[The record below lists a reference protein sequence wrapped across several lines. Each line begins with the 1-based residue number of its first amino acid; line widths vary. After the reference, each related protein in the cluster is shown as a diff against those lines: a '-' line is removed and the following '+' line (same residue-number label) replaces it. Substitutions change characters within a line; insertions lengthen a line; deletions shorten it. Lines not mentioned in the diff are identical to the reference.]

1 MKKSLLFIFLLMGLL
16 LFNIA
21 TYAEDEA
28 TFQAGDYS
36 YTIKGLKLKVY
47 GFDEANKRTETNT
60 MDDGSVM
67 TKTTSTDVEEYAR
80 KEPDRVIDLPLSDYL
95 GTPEFLNQK
104 VSDTDMLAI
113 DLNLNVTEEG
123 LRQLL
128 AEEIAGVSDT
138 KSYIAEL
145 EVEYAFTTL
154 PEQYKYLSKI
164 ELPRIL
170 LSLFEEGTENEIDLS
185 PTTTISH
192 LINRI
197 DIGVNEETGAK
208 EFDYMQGF
216 DKEDPDARYL
226 NYEVLSTEKYDSE
239 NSLEKIVLFHSI
251 DNPNELMEYIVDF
264 RKTFKDGTS
273 GDFSL
278 DDIDIPTDPKTSIET
293 VPVEDT
299 AQDYPLYFYI
309 VSIIFT
315 IVGFLVIEMEL
326 QRTKAKKQMI

>member
-1 MKKSLLFIFLLMGLL
+1 M
-16 LFNIA
+16 
-21 TYAEDEA
+21 
-28 TFQAGDYS
+28 
-36 YTIKGLKLKVY
+36 
-47 GFDEANKRTETNT
+47 
-60 MDDGSVM
+60 
-67 TKTTSTDVEEYAR
+67 
-80 KEPDRVIDLPLSDYL
+80 
-95 GTPEFLNQK
+95 
-104 VSDTDMLAI
+104 
-113 DLNLNVTEEG
+113 
-123 LRQLL
+123 
-128 AEEIAGVSDT
+128 
-138 KSYIAEL
+138 

-154 PEQYKYLSKI
+154 PDQYKYLSKI
-164 ELPRIL
+164 ELQRIL
-170 LSLFEEGTENEIDLS
+170 LSLFEEDTENEIDLS

>member
-47 GFDEANKRTETNT
+47 EFDKANEVTETKT
-60 MDDGSVM
+60 YDDGSKL
-67 TKTTSTDVEEYAR
+67 TKTTSSDLEEYLR
-80 KEPDRVIDLPLSDYL
+80 GEPDRVIDLPLSDYL
-95 GTPEFLNQK
+95 GTPEFLDQK
-104 VSDTDMLAI
+104 VADEDMLAI
-113 DLNLNVTEEG
+113 DLNINITEEG

-128 AEEIAGVSDT
+128 AEELANTTNT
-138 KSYIAEL
+138 KSYL
-145 EVEYAFTTL
+145 VDFEVEYAFTTI
-154 PEQYKYLSKI
+154 PEQFKYLTKI
-164 ELPRIL
+164 DLERL
-170 LSLFEEGTENEIDLS
+170 LINLFEENTSNDVDLG
-185 PTTTISH
+185 PTTTINH

-197 DIGVNEETGAK
+197 DIGVNEGTGATELQFMS
-208 EFDYMQGF
+208 EFSKD
-216 DKEDPDARYL
+216 DSDAKYL

-239 NSLEKIVLFHSI
+239 NSVEKIVLFHSL
-251 DNPNELMEYIVDF
+251 DDPSGLMEYIAEL
-264 RKTFKDGTS
+264 RKTFKDGIS
-273 GDFSL
+273 GSFSL
-278 DDIDIPTDPKTSIET
+278 DDLDLPSNPKTSIET

-299 AQDYPLYFYI
+299 AQDYPIYFYV